1 MRVRPKPQPEP
12 RESLSALP
20 TFGVGMA
27 TVGSLAVRCY
37 ALSGVNPMVL
47 SLAGFGTALSAP
59 YRAVRARRLLKEGSL
74 VVLTLDGAVVEVADR
89 RPWWRRRPSRATS
102 LVRVRELVRLV
113 AADPKV
119 KGLVVEIRSLHAGA
133 AVATSLRQALLR
145 LKESG
150 KPLFAYLPMGA
161 GSREMLV
168 ASAADR
174 VVLGP
179 ASSVAPLG
187 VAVETRY
194 FRRALDRIGV
204 LPEIFARGEF
214 KTAGESLAR
223 DSMSA
228 EQREQLGAV
237 LDVLEGELVN
247 ALGEG
252 RRRSPEEVRALVDG
266 GPYRAPDAV
275 ARKLADA
282 IGYDDDLAHL
292 FADGG
297 GDRAKLVSD
306 KSYLAVRRSSP
317 RRAGIGVV
325 KLRGPIVSRAP
336 LAIGRMAE
344 SEQVIA
350 SLRAAREA
358 RRVRG
363 VVILIDSP
371 GGSVL
376 ASDRIYHE
384 VVRLAERKPV
394 VAYFANVAASGG
406 YYVAAGAH
414 AIIAQPTTI
423 TGSIGVVAAHL
434 VLSPLLGKLG
444 IVTELVKRGARADM
458 LSPSRPLDEG
468 EREAMSLE
476 IEGYYNDFVDI
487 VARGRSRPAEDIEKL
502 ARGRVYSGAEA
513 YRVGLVDRLGDFE
526 TALDVVRERIG
537 ATEPLAP
544 VVIKPPRTM
553 PKPPELPTPFVE
565 ALNAAGLGAERAL
578 ATLAA
583 GLGTERVLAWS
594 ELAAIW

>member
-1 MRVRPKPQPEP
+1 
-12 RESLSALP
+12 
-20 TFGVGMA
+20 
-27 TVGSLAVRCY
+27 
-37 ALSGVNPMVL
+37 MVL
-47 SLAGFGTALSAP
+47 SLAGFGTTLSAP
-59 YRAVRARRLLKEGSL
+59 YRALRARRLLKEGSL
-74 VVLTLDGAVVEVADR
+74 VVLTLDGPVVELPDR
-89 RPWWRRRPSRATS
+89 RPWWRRMPSRATS
-102 LVRVRELVRLV
+102 LARVRELVKLV
-113 AADPKV
+113 ASDTKV
-119 KGLVVEIRSLHAGA
+119 KGLVIEIRSLQAGA

-145 LKESG
+145 FKESN
-150 KPLFAYLPMGA
+150 KPLLAYLPMGA

-168 ASAADR
+168 ASAADKI
-174 VVLGP
+174 VMGP
-179 ASSVAPLG
+179 ASSIAPLG

-194 FRRALDRIGV
+194 FRRVLDRIGV

-247 ALGEG
+247 ALSEG
-252 RRRSPEEVRALVDG
+252 RRRSPDEVRALVDG

-275 ARKLADA
+275 ARKLVDA
-282 IGYDDDLAHL
+282 SGYDDDLAKL
-292 FADGG
+292 FADDDGG
-297 GDRAKLVSD
+297 RTKLVSD
-306 KSYLAVRRSSP
+306 KSYLAVRRAAS
-317 RRAGIGVV
+317 RRPGIGVV
-325 KLRGPIVSRAP
+325 KVRGPIVSRAP
-336 LAIGRMAE
+336 IAVGRMAE

-358 RRVRG
+358 KGVLG

-384 VVRLAERKPV
+384 VVRLAEKKPV

-414 AIIAQPTTI
+414 AIVAQPTTI
-423 TGSIGVVAAHL
+423 TGSIGVVATHL
-434 VLSPLLGKLG
+434 VLSPLFGKLG

-458 LSPSRPLDEG
+458 FSPSRPLDEG

-476 IEGYYNDFVDI
+476 IDGYYKDFVDI
-487 VARGRSRPAEDIEKL
+487 VARGRSRPPVDIEKL

-513 YRVGLVDRLGDFE
+513 YRIGLVDRLGDFE
-526 TALDVVRERIG
+526 TALDVVRERLG
-537 ATEPLAP
+537 ETRPLAP

-565 ALNAAGLGAERAL
+565 ALDATGFGQERAL
-578 ATLAA
+578 ATLAM
-583 GLGTERVLAWS
+583 GLGAERVLAWS

>member
-1 MRVRPKPQPEP
+1 M
-12 RESLSALP
+12 
-20 TFGVGMA
+20 
-27 TVGSLAVRCY
+27 
-37 ALSGVNPMVL
+37 
-47 SLAGFGTALSAP
+47 
-59 YRAVRARRLLKEGSL
+59 
-74 VVLTLDGAVVEVADR
+74 VLTLDGPVVELADR
-89 RPWWRRRPSRATS
+89 RPWWQRMPSRATS
-102 LVRVRELVRLV
+102 LIRVRELVRLV

-119 KGLVVEIRSLHAGA
+119 NGLVIEIRSLHAGA
-133 AVATSLRQALLR
+133 AVATSLRQALIR
-145 LKESG
+145 LKESN
-150 KPLFAYLPMGA
+150 KSLFAYLPMGG

-168 ASAADR
+168 ASAADKI
-174 VVLGP
+174 VIGP
-179 ASSVAPLG
+179 ASSIAPLG

-194 FRRALDRIGV
+194 FRRVLDRIGV

-223 DSMSA
+223 DSMST

-237 LDVLEGELVN
+237 LDVMEGELVD

-275 ARKLADA
+275 ARNLADA
-282 IGYDDDLAHL
+282 TGYDDDLAGV
-292 FADGG
+292 FSNGDGK
-297 GDRAKLVSD
+297 RAKLVSD
-306 KSYLAVRRSSP
+306 KSYLAVRRAAP
-317 RRAGIGVV
+317 RRQGIGVV

-336 LAIGRMAE
+336 LAVGRVAE
-344 SEQVIA
+344 SERVIA

-358 RRVRG
+358 KGVRG

-384 VVRLAERKPV
+384 VVRLAEKKPV
-394 VAYFANVAASGG
+394 VAYFVNVAASGG

-414 AIIAQPTTI
+414 AIVAQPTTV

-434 VLSPLLGKLG
+434 VLSPLFNKLG

-468 EREAMSLE
+468 EREAMSHE
-476 IEGYYNDFVDI
+476 IEGYYKEFVDI
-487 VARGRSRPAEDIEKL
+487 VARGRSRSPEDIEKL

-513 YRVGLVDRLGDFE
+513 YRLGLVDRLGDFE

-537 ATEPLAP
+537 ETRPLGP

-553 PKPPELPTPFVE
+553 PKPPELPTPFVQTMD
-565 ALNAAGLGAERAL
+565 AAGLGAERAL
-578 ATLAA
+578 ATLAV
-583 GLGTERVLAWS
+583 GLGAERVLAWS